1 MSGFHGRVLGRF
13 TRGGKG
19 KGGRD
24 PHGDLRYPAIACPEG
39 MVPRA
44 GKKEKV
50 MSWERE
56 MRCRPKNGAGLSSAL
71 APRWE
76 CSKG

>member
-39 MVPRA
+39 MALRA
-44 GKKEKV
+44 GKK
-50 MSWERE
+50 
-56 MRCRPKNGAGLSSAL
+56 
-71 APRWE
+71 
-76 CSKG
+76 